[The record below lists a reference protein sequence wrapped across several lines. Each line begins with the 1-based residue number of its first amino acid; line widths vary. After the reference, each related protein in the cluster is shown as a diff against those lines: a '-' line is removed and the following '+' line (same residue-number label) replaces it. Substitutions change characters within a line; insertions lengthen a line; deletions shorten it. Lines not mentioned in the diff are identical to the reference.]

1 MSSVGY
7 EDVIGRMF
15 VRMRAYDFLN
25 MDDESI
31 TEKLTQWMHSA
42 VFKPYVRRLFD
53 SIVLDDDF
61 EDISYT
67 MHYTIDADADRE
79 FVIEVLSIGVCR
91 AWLEEKILDITNI
104 KQLFSDKNSKWYSQA
119 AHLNELQ
126 ALYSSLDAEQ
136 KRLISD
142 RNSMSNRYIE
152 EYRL

>member
-1 MSSVGY
+1 MIFKC
-7 EDVIGRMF
+7 EDCKKKKNVVLKVLAVIGAIAA
-15 VRMRAYDFLN
+15 VAGIAYAIYRFFTPDYLEDFE
-25 MDDESI
+25 DD
-31 TEKLTQWMHSA
+31 
-42 VFKPYVRRLFD
+42 F
-53 SIVLDDDF
+53 DDDF

>member
-7 EDVIGRMF
+7 DEILGRMF

-42 VFKPYVRRLFD
+42 VFKPYIRRLFD
-53 SIVLDDDF
+53 KIIVDDDF
-61 EDISYT
+61 EDITYT
-67 MHYTIDADADRE
+67 MHYSIDADADRE
-79 FVIEVLSIGVCR
+79 FVIDVLSIGICR

-104 KQLFSDKNSKWYSQA
+104 KQLFSDKNSKWYSQS
-119 AHLNELQ
+119 AHLNELE
-126 ALYSSLDAEQ
+126 ALYTNLDAEQ